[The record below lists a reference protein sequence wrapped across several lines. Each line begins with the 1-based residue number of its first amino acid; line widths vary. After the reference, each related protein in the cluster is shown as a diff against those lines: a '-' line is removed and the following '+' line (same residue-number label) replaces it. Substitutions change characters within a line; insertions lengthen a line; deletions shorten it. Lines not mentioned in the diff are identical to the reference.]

1 MILFE
6 ALSSIIIIF
15 AAFYGLFLG
24 GCMKN
29 PNHSHNLLSYYTN
42 LSNIIVLIY
51 QLCVLASLFVP
62 KSGFY
67 CAVRSP
73 ILQYT
78 VTNTIVITFLV
89 YHFILYPA
97 IKIKRESMTDAE
109 KSGGVITPNN
119 LCVHY
124 IVPLGSLAFWLLF
137 ADKNLPFYCVFSWLA
152 VPAAYSVY
160 ILSRAAHGINI
171 YGKDTPYPYFFID
184 RSSAQNA
191 LFGTLCFPCLL
202 FSFWVLLP
210 LASADF
216 IFCKAEAFWQRSSK
230 KAL

>member
-42 LSNIIVLIY
+42 LSNIIVLVY

-184 RSSAQNA
+184 RKLIGTKCFIRNIA
-191 LFGTLCFPCLL
+191 LSLLAFFLLGLITFGGSRLYFL
-202 FSFWVLLP
+202 
-210 LASADF
+210 
-216 IFCKAEAFWQRSSK
+216 
-230 KAL
+230 